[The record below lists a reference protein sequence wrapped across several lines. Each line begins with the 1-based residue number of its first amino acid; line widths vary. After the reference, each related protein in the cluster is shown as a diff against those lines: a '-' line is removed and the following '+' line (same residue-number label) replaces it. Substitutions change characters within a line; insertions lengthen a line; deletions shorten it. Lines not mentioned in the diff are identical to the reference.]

1 MWTESAKIVTA
12 VQGGQ
17 DRRLKSPFLTKKDDS
32 GIPSIQCSINGYNF
46 QKTLC
51 DTGSSVNI
59 IAAVTYQL
67 LFGTMPLKLTYNQLQ
82 MADQTFRKV
91 EGIVTD
97 DPTKIDDHFVHTDFQ
112 VIDMGED
119 EYDPPINLG
128 RSFLTIVK
136 AIIYI
141 GTGEVHMHFP
151 SEKVHRYFTDP
162 NYIVEDSK
170 QVRTRQRRRNH
181 NQRRQII
188 KDGWADYEGEVVRS
202 EDIQLEQNCPEETV
216 APSQVWREKIVIHEE
231 QAPPEPP
238 TTPSSESH
246 DD

>member
-1 MWTESAKIVTA
+1 MVTA
-12 VQGGQ
+12 VHGGQ
-17 DRRLKSPFLTKKDDS
+17 DHRLKSPFLTKKDDL
-32 GIPSIQCSINGYNF
+32 GMPSIYCSINGYNF
-46 QKTLC
+46 YKTFC
-51 DTGSSVNI
+51 DTGSGVNI
-59 IAAVTYQL
+59 MAAVTYRL
-67 LFGTMPLKLTYNQLQ
+67 LFRTMPLKPTYIQLQ

-97 DPTKIDDHFVHTDFQ
+97 VSVKIDDPFVSTDFQ

-119 EYDPPINLG
+119 EYDPPIIL
-128 RSFLTIVK
+128 RRPFLSTVK

-151 SEKVHRYFTDP
+151 SEKVRRYFTDP

-170 QVRTRQRRRNH
+170 QVRTRRRRRNR
-181 NQRRQII
+181 NQKRQII

-202 EDIQLEQNCPEETV
+202 EDIQLEQDYPVETV
-216 APSQVWREKIVIHEE
+216 APSQVWKEKITIHEGE
-231 QAPPEPP
+231 ALPKAP
-238 TTPSSESH
+238 TTPSNKSQ